1 MFNQVNGQFGLV
13 FDSFISKL
21 YDKKMSL
28 SRILILICGF
38 GFFFSSCVEPNIS
51 YKKLPPG
58 IWRGVL
64 YLDETPLPTDK
75 DEVSKKS
82 DFTGELPFNFEV
94 KYSDESTFYIE
105 LINDTERI
113 KVDDIKFINA
123 DNGKKDSLSIE
134 FKEFDTRIEAKHEEG
149 VIEGYWIVN
158 YKENYKI
165 RFKAKYGLDYLFEPN
180 NKPITVDYTGR
191 WKILFEPDTENE
203 YPGVADI
210 KQNGNAITGTIETE
224 TGDYRYLEG
233 NVYGEKALM
242 SVFDGSH
249 AFLIELKIL
258 KDGELTGQFRSSKH
272 YTAPMTGIKSDTA
285 SLKNGYQLSAS
296 TSSKPIALAY
306 PNHEDKV
313 ISINDNQ
320 YKNKVK
326 IIEIMGTWCPNCKDA
341 TNYLK
346 TLKSNPSFNDVEIIS
361 LAYERYR
368 DSIKSKNMLSVYK
381 SKLNLQW
388 EVLLGGYY
396 DKKEAS
402 AKIGFLDKIMAY
414 PTLVIVGKDNVVKQ
428 VFTGFYG
435 PATRDHRQFIQDFES
450 KIKAEL

>member
-1 MFNQVNGQFGLV
+1 
-13 FDSFISKL
+13 
-21 YDKKMSL
+21 
-28 SRILILICGF
+28 
-38 GFFFSSCVEPNIS
+38 
-51 YKKLPPG
+51 
-58 IWRGVL
+58 
-64 YLDETPLPTDK
+64 
-75 DEVSKKS
+75 
-82 DFTGELPFNFEV
+82 
-94 KYSDESTFYIE
+94 
-105 LINDTERI
+105 
-113 KVDDIKFINA
+113 
-123 DNGKKDSLSIE
+123 
-134 FKEFDTRIEAKHEEG
+134 
-149 VIEGYWIVN
+149 
-158 YKENYKI
+158 
-165 RFKAKYGLDYLFEPN
+165 
-180 NKPITVDYTGR
+180 
-191 WKILFEPDTENE
+191 
-203 YPGVADI
+203 
-210 KQNGNAITGTIETE
+210 
-224 TGDYRYLEG
+224 
-233 NVYGEKALM
+233 
-242 SVFDGSH
+242 
-249 AFLIELKIL
+249 
-258 KDGELTGQFRSSKH
+258 
-272 YTAPMTGIKSDTA
+272 MTGIKSDTA

-313 ISINDNQ
+313 ISINDDQ

-346 TLKSNPSFNDVEIIS
+346 TLQSNPSFNEVEIIS

-381 SKLNLQW
+381 SKLNLPW